1 MPKKSISLL
10 QLNDILRDLE
20 ERNERNWGVAY
31 TISDDDSYY
40 VGYSDALSHIRKHLA
55 NLRIFKRGLN
65 DDDIF

>member
-20 ERNERNWGVAY
+20 EQNERKWGVIYAM
-31 TISDDDSYY
+31 TDNDSYY

-55 NLRIFKRGLN
+55 NLRIFKRGLK
-65 DDDIF
+65 